1 MDKISD
7 LEIAKVTTAFKKDK
21 DGDRFVETTI
31 TLKTDS
37 LAPRQAARLQEL
49 GEKGDISIV
58 ISPQLTGMPKSEHTS
73 KQPGE
78 TVVSE
83 GSGDNGELPNLGV
96 GSEAEAAARERE
108 AAESVPV

>member
-7 LEIAKVTTAFKKDK
+7 LEIAKVSNVTKKDK
-21 DGDRFVETTI
+21 DGDRFIETTI

-37 LAPRQAARLQEL
+37 LAPRMAARLQEL
-49 GEKGDISIV
+49 GSVGDVEITIA
-58 ISPQLTGMPKSEHTS
+58 PMLGGMPKAAPKPE
-73 KQPGE
+73 E

-83 GSGDNGELPNLGV
+83 GSGDGKDLPNLGA
-96 GSEAEAAARERE
+96 GSQAEAAARERE